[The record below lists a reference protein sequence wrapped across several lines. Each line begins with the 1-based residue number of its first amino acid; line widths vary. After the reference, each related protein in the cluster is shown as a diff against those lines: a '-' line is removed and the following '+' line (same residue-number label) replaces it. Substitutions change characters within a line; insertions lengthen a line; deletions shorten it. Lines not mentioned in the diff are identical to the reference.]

1 MNISKVAPI
10 AACLLVAT
18 LAISGCQSVRQLYGD
33 IRGTNPA
40 CTRIAEYTSQVH
52 NKRSFVGLADNV
64 FVGKVEAS
72 DGQHVEGR
80 DLYSLFKVQVI
91 SNLKG
96 RLLGQVT
103 VSQIGGHFNGRECL
117 QNDDEILR
125 TGKTYLFTTV
135 YSKNIDKHFIA
146 ASNYGDVEF
155 TAEDVATL
163 ERGALPPF
171 VLEFKDA
178 IANQILAKG
187 K

>member
-10 AACLLVAT
+10 AACLLAAT
-18 LAISGCQSVRQLYGD
+18 LVTPGCQSVQQFYGD

-40 CTRIAEYTSQVH
+40 CTRIAEYTSQAH

-96 RLLGQVT
+96 QLAGQIT
-103 VSQIGGHFNGRECL
+103 VSQIGGHHCGDGAGALEPGSCDRVVSVDALEYGEFPGLCAFAQLPRCRPPRKRECG
-117 QNDDEILR
+117 LR
-125 TGKTYLFTTV
+125 R
-135 YSKNIDKHFIA
+135 SHRARPENIAGIA
-146 ASNYGDVEF
+146 
-155 TAEDVATL
+155 
-163 ERGALPPF
+163 
-171 VLEFKDA
+171 
-178 IANQILAKG
+178 
-187 K
+187 